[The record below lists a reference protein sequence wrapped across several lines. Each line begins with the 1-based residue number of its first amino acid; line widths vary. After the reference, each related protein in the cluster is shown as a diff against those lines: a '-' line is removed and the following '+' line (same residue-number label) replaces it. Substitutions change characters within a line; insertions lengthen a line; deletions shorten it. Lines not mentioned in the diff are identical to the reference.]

1 MKSDKTNKKAQSLGA
16 LHTHTHTHTH
26 LVLQNVWKLF
36 IKTSQLLVNKSL
48 FILPKKTLD
57 Y

>member
-16 LHTHTHTHTH
+16 LHTHTHTHT
-26 LVLQNVWKLF
+26 F
-36 IKTSQLLVNKSL
+36 SFTERMEA
-48 FILPKKTLD
+48 F